1 MSEDKPENKGPTNG
15 SQKSSQNGPPNSPQ
29 NSKDNGLV
37 QNEANSKASSETS
50 PEAKSHNVGASS
62 NSSSLSKSS
71 PEGDSK
77 AARLENL
84 EGHNTP
90 EAGEVSEN
98 SKTPETPETPE
109 NGGPHKFEK
118 TITSSK
124 TSKAESQN
132 AKPQVASAPK
142 PASKLKE
149 KLGRWYFIALGVAF
163 LAIIVLGV
171 QSYCFLK
178 YPAQAEGK
186 MVVVEINPGDS
197 FDKVATRLESAG
209 AISSKFKFKLYAK
222 LRGEDSQIQAGV
234 FEFYTN
240 WTPAEVLYQL
250 VYGKP
255 TLERFTLRE
264 GLPWWEVAKRVEQA
278 GLAKAEDFK
287 EIIHDP
293 DFLREMGIPFKSAE
307 GFLYPET
314 YFLRKPPEV
323 LDKAQARQIATRLIN
338 TFWQKSATVWG
349 DVKPTGE
356 ELKTLLI
363 LASLVEKET
372 GVASERA
379 RVAGVYANRLRLNML
394 LQCDPTTIYG
404 LGETFNGNLRRKHL
418 QDPANLYNTYQHAG
432 LPPGPICSPGA
443 AALQAALE
451 PEEHKYLYFV
461 ATGKNGSHYFNT
473 NLKDHNRDVAKYIAE
488 LRKARQAGNQPKPA
502 NEQVAQTN
510 STASTAS
517 QVVSMNATAS
527 GATAN
532 ANNTNANNAN
542 ANTAN
547 ASRQEPGL
555 EILEEELKLSQ
566 NATPSAPTPNNAPG
580 DNAGVSKAF
589 TNSTLGEGSSPLPAQ
604 NATLGSKPATNA
616 YGQNATDQHVPALNS
631 PPQNATLP

>member
-1 MSEDKPENKGPTNG
+1 MLDDKPENKIPENASENTPENTPENANNG
-15 SQKSSQNGPPNSPQ
+15 LNNKLEGIAQNSSDNGVNKTAESSSSNLVDNTVNNPANNSASNLANGP
-29 NSKDNGLV
+29 
-37 QNEANSKASSETS
+37 ANNLGNNTGGTPKPT
-50 PEAKSHNVGASS
+50 AKASS
-62 NSSSLSKSS
+62 NSANKAVSKNS
-71 PEGDSK
+71 P
-77 AARLENL
+77 
-84 EGHNTP
+84 
-90 EAGEVSEN
+90 
-98 SKTPETPETPE
+98 
-109 NGGPHKFEK
+109 
-118 TITSSK
+118 
-124 TSKAESQN
+124 
-132 AKPQVASAPK
+132 APK
-142 PASKLKE
+142 SMNKLQTTF
-149 KLGRWYFIALGVAF
+149 GRWYRIALLVAF
-163 LAIIVLGV
+163 LLIAGIGGE
-171 QSYCFLK
+171 SYRFLEQ
-178 YPAQAEGK
+178 PAQNEDK

-197 FDKVATRLESAG
+197 FDKVATRLENAG
-209 AISSKFKFKLYAK
+209 AINSKFKFKLYAK

-510 STASTAS
+510 STAS

-604 NATLGSKPATNA
+604 NATLGSKPAANA
-616 YGQNATDQHVPALNS
+616 YGQNATEQHMPASNA